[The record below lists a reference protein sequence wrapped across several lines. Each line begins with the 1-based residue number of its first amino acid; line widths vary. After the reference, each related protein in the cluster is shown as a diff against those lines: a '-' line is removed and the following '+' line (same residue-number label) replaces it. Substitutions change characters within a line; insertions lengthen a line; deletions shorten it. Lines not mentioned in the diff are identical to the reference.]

1 MIEKLFHVHSLY
13 YDGRLHT
20 CLPNVGRVDKD
31 LEVMLFMTVLFSK
44 LSVGSQS
51 NDKGIL
57 SCTKSVLRW

>member
-31 LEVMLFMTVLFSK
+31 FLFSK

-51 NDKGIL
+51 NDKEIL